1 MNNLFK
7 FLIIFVFIGLQ
18 AANVTAQDSPV
29 QVSYKVNSN
38 KTVDFSFTKPDPGTF
53 TVVLAFTNLTN
64 SYDAEQSTLTAK
76 DYSGNLKTLTP
87 SNKEQGI
94 GFSYKYSYIRG
105 KLNPKYNADFVYLLP
120 FKKGTKVKAVESSF
134 VNATYF
140 GSTTPDDWKVYRFF
154 TQAEDTV
161 TAVRKGLVVSIKD
174 LYETNTNAEVAYT
187 SQTNELMIEHA
198 DGTLATYRG
207 FKKGSLAVKLG
218 QTVFPGT
225 PLAVAAKA
233 GASGRSSIA
242 LLITYLK
249 SAEFGTADNQSFKT
263 SKSYYGFIT
272 PKFCTTENAAVVLVP
287 QQEYTA
293 ADSPEIIR
301 KEFTKK
307 ELKLAAK

>member
-7 FLIIFVFIGLQ
+7 SFIIFIIVGCY
-18 AANVTAQDSPV
+18 AANVRAQESLI
-29 QVSYKVNSN
+29 QVTYKVNTN
-38 KTVDFSFTKPDPGTF
+38 KSVDFSFVKPDPGTL
-53 TVVLAFTNLTN
+53 TVVLTFTNLTN
-64 SYDAEQSTLTAK
+64 TYESEQSTLSAR

-87 SNKEQGI
+87 SNKEQGV

-120 FKKGTKVKAVESSF
+120 FKKGTKVKAVESNF

-161 TAVRKGLVVSIKD
+161 TAIRKGLVVSIKD
-174 LYETNTNAEVAYT
+174 LYETNASADVAYT
-187 SQTNELMIEHA
+187 SKTNELIIEHA

-207 FKKGSLAVKLG
+207 FKKGSIAVKVG
-218 QTVFPGT
+218 QMVFPGT
-225 PLAVAAKA
+225 PIAIAAKA
-233 GASGRSSIA
+233 GSSGRSSIA

-249 SAEFGTADNQSFKT
+249 SAEFGTTDNQSFKT

-272 PKFCTTENAAVVLVP
+272 PKFCTTENVATVLVA
-287 QQEYTA
+287 QQEHTA
-293 ADSPEIIR
+293 NDSPEIIR

-307 ELKLAAK
+307 ELKLAGK